1 MNLNVTYMGLELS
14 SPIVVSSSPFTSSLG
29 GIISAAQAGAGAVV
43 LKTVFE
49 EQASLDAESL
59 TQESPHTEASDY
71 LSHYIADDLRAHT
84 LQLVERVKQRVDIP
98 IIASLNTSSATQIAP
113 FVASLIAA
121 GIDALELN
129 LSTTP
134 LTGDQTSER
143 IESRHLDTVARV
155 AKMSSVPLSVKLPAE
170 FTSVVSMCRHL
181 YDRGAAGVVLYN
193 HPHQPDIDIERI
205 TYTPS
210 EGWST
215 GHELRSVLYGVAFAS
230 GSVPQMDFALSG
242 GVHSGADAVKAVL
255 AGASAV
261 YVCSTI
267 HHNGFGV
274 IGSINN
280 FLGEWC
286 YRHNFERLALARGL
300 LSTASATPENTA
312 LLYRNQYLRHG

>member
-29 GIISAAQAGAGAVV
+29 GIIAAAQAGAGAVV

-59 TQESPHTEASDY
+59 AQESPHTEASDY

-84 LQLVERVKQRVDIP
+84 LQLVERVKRRVDIP
-98 IIASLNTSSATQIAP
+98 IIASLNVTSTTKSAP
-113 FVASLIAA
+113 FISSLVGA

-129 LSTTP
+129 LSMAP
-134 LTGDQTSER
+134 QADDQTSER
-143 IESRHLDTVARV
+143 IERRHLDTAARV
-155 AKMSSVPLSVKLPAE
+155 AELTSKPLSVKLPAE
-170 FTSVVSMCRHL
+170 FTSIVGMCRRL

-210 EGWST
+210 DGWST
-215 GHELRSVLYGVAFAS
+215 GHELRSVLYGMAFAS
-230 GSVPQMDFALSG
+230 GSIPQMDFALSG

-300 LSTASATPENTA
+300 LSTSSTTPENTA
-312 LLYRNQYLRHG
+312 LLYRNQYLRHA

>member
-1 MNLNVTYMGLELS
+1 MGLELS

-29 GIISAAQAGAGAVV
+29 GIIAAAQAGAGAVV

-59 TQESPHTEASDY
+59 AQESPHTEASDY

-84 LQLVERVKQRVDIP
+84 LQLVERVKRRVDIP
-98 IIASLNTSSATQIAP
+98 IIASLNVISPTKSAP
-113 FVASLIAA
+113 FISALVGA

-129 LSTTP
+129 LSMAPTTD
-134 LTGDQTSER
+134 DQTSER
-143 IESRHLDTVARV
+143 IEQRHLDTAARV
-155 AKMSSVPLSVKLPAE
+155 AELSPKPLSVKLPAK
-170 FTSVVSMCRHL
+170 FTSVVGMCRRL

-215 GHELRSVLYGVAFAS
+215 GYELRSVLYGVAFAS

-300 LSTASATPENTA
+300 LSSASTTPENTA
-312 LLYRNQYLRHG
+312 LLYRNQYLRHN